1 MVGQYPYLLKKD
13 EFPFWFELKNP
24 PFGRILIRNRISCQ
38 VIIEKKDSKINV
50 CSVLDAIFIS
60 EHGSCGPGLS
70 DSAVFLLEGL
80 KKTSG
85 RLHQFEFGSIMVY
98 LKQMNPATI
107 LQHRWNSDSLGQRAD
122 GKTG

>member
-1 MVGQYPYLLKKD
+1 MGVFNLIMGMIK
-13 EFPFWFELKNP
+13 EFHNKLINHEITAQELVE
-24 PFGRILIRNRISCQ
+24 SCFK
-38 VIIEKKDSKINV
+38 IIEKKDSKINV

-60 EHGSCGPGLS
+60 EHGSSGSGLS

-98 LKQMNPATI
+98 LKLMNPATI
-107 LQHRWNSDSLGQRAD
+107 HQHRWNSDSLGQRAD